1 MAPLCPVD
9 RSLIPLYN
17 NGLSSCFVGIRMG
30 LLTPI
35 LPFGTEGRQVKVGL
49 NNNISRGWEP
59 VIEWKTQKLDCPSI
73 LCLKSVT
80 VWDILKLP
88 FNNKERLREHFIFF
102 FLFHIFQIKHAWG
115 GENSGGIIMNKR
127 VTLTDNGASLRRISL
142 SLAGAGRWRSVG
154 WSRYGCLI
162 SRYILRSSGA

>member
-1 MAPLCPVD
+1 MHCCRYSQQSTLCVSAEFRVKLSKLYKIATHSALAGMAPLCPVD

-35 LPFGTEGRQVKVGL
+35 LLFGTEGRQVKVGL

-59 VIEWKTQKLDCPSI
+59 VIEWKTQKLDCLGI
-73 LCLKSVT
+73 LCLKSMT

-88 FNNKERLREHFIFF
+88 FNNKERLREHFICFF
-102 FLFHIFQIKHAWG
+102 FIPHLPNKACVRWG
-115 GENSGGIIMNKR
+115 E
-127 VTLTDNGASLRRISL
+127 
-142 SLAGAGRWRSVG
+142 
-154 WSRYGCLI
+154 
-162 SRYILRSSGA
+162 